1 MEIKKKEANY
11 ETNINTEIFNEYFRY
26 HNPSFLY
33 EIFFWVKSGDKSDNL
48 FNEMNHIIYFFVS
61 SNTNYY
67 KSIWKYKMI

>member
-33 EIFFWVKSGDKSDNL
+33 EIFF
-48 FNEMNHIIYFFVS
+48 
-61 SNTNYY
+61 
-67 KSIWKYKMI
+67 